1 MVMRSFIV
9 QSSAYNQLPN
19 TSILNITK
27 RKNTGHRQSTILAL
41 FPPNPQIERKER
53 SHGRL
58 EKSRQKAESREP
70 ITLCHENEEV
80 YTSDSD
86 TA

>member
-1 MVMRSFIV
+1 MRSFIV

-19 TSILNITK
+19 TSIPNITK

-41 FPPNPQIERKER
+41 FPPNPQGERKER
-53 SHGRL
+53 SHEAL
-58 EKSRQKAESREP
+58 EKYRKKAESRET
-70 ITLCHENEEV
+70 ITIRHENEDV